1 MMLQSGSGFNRHL
14 ALQGPK
20 RTWGHKFACAFKGLK
35 AGIRGHSSFSV
46 HFFAAM
52 AVVSMALA
60 LSCGLIEWAVLLISI
75 AGVLVS
81 ELFNS
86 AIEELI
92 RRMPEAER
100 PQFWP
105 VLDIAAGAV
114 LAASMFSSLVGLLI
128 LGSRLLAIW
137 VGQSALR

>member
-1 MMLQSGSGFNRHL
+1 MLQPDSGFNRL
-14 ALQGPK
+14 IAVQVSK

-46 HFFAAM
+46 HFFASM
-52 AVVSMALA
+52 AVVCMALA
-60 LSCGLIEWAVLLISI
+60 LGCGLIEWAVLLICI
-75 AGVLVS
+75 GGVLVS
-81 ELFNS
+81 ELINS
-86 AIEELI
+86 AIEELV

-100 PQFWP
+100 HLFWP

-128 LGSRLLAIW
+128 LGSRFLALW
-137 VGQSALR
+137 VGQSTLS